1 MAIGIDPNVM
11 RTLTKPGFT
20 QGMFE
25 FGSALGGI
33 GAQRRNRQKQ
43 QEINEI
49 MKEAQRAQQAKDP
62 TALFGAAQQLRTL
75 GENEQADALA
85 KAAEAIQKAK
95 DQQGLAG
102 GLFGIQQLTTEG
114 VDTKDAVGSA
124 VALGATPEQIAAA
137 QKRGVEEQTRLRDVE
152 QLKNL
157 RAAAVAKATKARD
170 PFKRAAMENA
180 SKEELMAYL
189 NPALY
194 QINAGMGLVDADGNT
209 VADRG
214 FKPNTVNP
222 SHDQKIVKDA
232 DGNETLILLTNNEK
246 VGEIKVKPIGNE
258 TTEEARARAEA
269 IPKLIHN
276 IGKLD
281 NLLLREELPSGLGA
295 QLTRN
300 IGSVES
306 LGYEAAALD
315 VEAEYQQIKNFLG
328 LDNIRVLK
336 QLGGGS
342 TGLGAVSNLE
352 LTALQNSIE
361 TLNTSR
367 SEAAQREALKNIK
380 KHLNT
385 MLIMAQGRDLTEAV
399 DWNSDEYT
407 SLGYRSILNN
417 NKETVV
423 FYKEPGTGRRF
434 VYDKTT
440 ATFKP
445 LSSGE

>member
-1 MAIGIDPNVM
+1 MAQISSNILQGLSSPSFGRGMFSVGEAIGGI
-11 RTLTKPGFT
+11 PG
-20 QGMFE
+20 QMK
-25 FGSALGGI
+25 AKK
-33 GAQRRNRQKQ
+33 KQ
-43 QEINEI
+43 DKFNEI
-49 MKEAQRAQQAKDP
+49 MKRGQALLASAEPDPVALSGVAQELQGIGYTQEAQQFADASRKRGEQAAQRAR
-62 TALFGAAQQLRTL
+62 L
-75 GENEQADALA
+75 
-85 KAAEAIQKAK
+85 
-95 DQQGLAG
+95 G
-102 GLFGIQQLTTEG
+102 GLLTQASTSEGITPEYAQDFVATGGTLEQLT
-114 VDTKDAVGSA
+114 
-124 VALGATPEQIAAA
+124 AAS
-137 QKRGVEEQTRLRDVE
+137 KRVQDEEKRLREID

-170 PFKRAAMENA
+170 PFKRTAMENA
-180 SKEELMAYL
+180 GREELLAYL

-194 QINAGMGLVDADGNT
+194 QMNAGMALVDAEGT
-209 VADRG
+209 TIAERG
-214 FKPNTVNP
+214 FKPDTTEVEY
-222 SHDQKIVKDA
+222 DQQTIKDA
-232 DGNETLILLTNNEK
+232 DGNETLLLLTDNK
-246 VGEIKVKPIGNE
+246 VVGRIEVTPRGNE
-258 TTEEARARAEA
+258 TQEEARARTEA

-281 NLLLREELPSGLGA
+281 NLLLRDDLPSGLGA

-300 IGSVES
+300 IGGVEA

-367 SEAAQREALKNIK
+367 SEEAQREALKNIK

-399 DWNSDEYT
+399 NWNSDNYAK
-407 SLGYRSILNN
+407 LGYRSVLNKKN
-417 NKETVV
+417 ETVV
-423 FYKEPGTGRRF
+423 FYQEPGTGRKF
-434 VYDKTT
+434 VYDRTT